1 MRKSNVIIAPN
12 PNPRLEEMEY
22 VNYSSILSLLVYRL
36 AKEFQIFELEQLGCS
51 LAIWQNTLV
60 LGVRYKDLHLGVVPS
75 DKYLSTYEVQELVIL
90 AFDGVV
96 NTLKEMGEYEMCLP
110 RDIANGK

>member
-1 MRKSNVIIAPN
+1 MRKSNVIVPN
-12 PNPRLEEMEY
+12 PNPRHEEMVT
-22 VNYSSILSLLVYRL
+22 VNYFSILSLLVYRL

-51 LAIWQNTLV
+51 LVIWQETLV
-60 LGVRYKDLHLGVVPS
+60 LGVGAKDLHLGVVPS

-96 NTLKEMGEYEMCLP
+96 DTLKETGEYEMCLP
-110 RDIANGK
+110 R